1 MSDNKKYYY
10 MRLKENFFDD
20 DNMLILESMP
30 DGYLYCNILLKLY
43 LRSLKDNGRLMLNGR
58 IPYNPQMLAT
68 VTRHQIGTV
77 ERALNIFKEL
87 GLIEV
92 LDNGAIYMMDIQNYI
107 GESSSE
113 GDRKRLQRKR
123 VADEKKA
130 LALGEMSDKCPEIY
144 PPELELELEL
154 ELEKEIEKE
163 IEITTTGDEVELS
176 TKPIDLSTFLI
187 LLNNAMLQHWKRT
200 PTEED
205 VDTALQLLQ
214 KLDNN
219 FNMLAQALEV
229 ASQYGERA
237 CNWNYTASIVNSW
250 IQKGYK
256 SEEDVLMHEMNRKSD
271 AYLRH
276 LNK

>member
-30 DGYLYCNILLKLY
+30 DGYLYCNILFKLY

-107 GESSSE
+107 GKSSSE
-113 GDRKRLQRKR
+113 ADRQREYQNRLKSEKELGNALPEESCKESCKKSNRK
-123 VADEKKA
+123 
-130 LALGEMSDKCPEIY
+130 STP
-144 PPELELELEL
+144 EL

-163 IEITTTGDEVELS
+163 REKGKKAGSRFVPPTLEEVSAFIAENNYRVNAEKFIDYYNANGWMVGKTKMKDWKAAVRNWHRNEREVPKQTGKVQQKF
-176 TKPIDLSTFLI
+176 KPEGRDLSF
-187 LLNNAMLQHWKRT
+187 
-200 PTEED
+200 
-205 VDTALQLLQ
+205 
-214 KLDNN
+214 
-219 FNMLAQALEV
+219 LEV
-229 ASQYGERA
+229 
-237 CNWNYTASIVNSW
+237 
-250 IQKGYK
+250 
-256 SEEDVLMHEMNRKSD
+256 
-271 AYLRH
+271 
-276 LNK
+276 

>member
-87 GLIEV
+87 GLVEV

-107 GESSSE
+107 GKSSSE
-113 GDRKRLQRKR
+113 ADRQREYQNRLKSEKELGNALPEESCKESCKKSNRK
-123 VADEKKA
+123 
-130 LALGEMSDKCPEIY
+130 STP
-144 PPELELELEL
+144 EL
-154 ELEKEIEKE
+154 ELEKEIELDKE
-163 IEITTTGDEVELS
+163 IEKEREDKKASSRFIPPTLEEVSAFIAENNYRVNAEKFIDYYNANGWMVGKTKMKDWKAAVRNWHRNEREVPKQTGKVQQKF
-176 TKPIDLSTFLI
+176 KPEGRDLSF
-187 LLNNAMLQHWKRT
+187 
-200 PTEED
+200 
-205 VDTALQLLQ
+205 
-214 KLDNN
+214 
-219 FNMLAQALEV
+219 LEV
-229 ASQYGERA
+229 
-237 CNWNYTASIVNSW
+237 
-250 IQKGYK
+250 
-256 SEEDVLMHEMNRKSD
+256 
-271 AYLRH
+271 
-276 LNK
+276 

>member
-87 GLIEV
+87 GLVEV

-107 GESSSE
+107 GKSSSE
-113 GDRKRLQRKR
+113 ADRQREYQNRLKSEKELGNALPEESCKESCKKSNRK
-123 VADEKKA
+123 
-130 LALGEMSDKCPEIY
+130 STP
-144 PPELELELEL
+144 EL
-154 ELEKEIEKE
+154 ELEKEIELDKE
-163 IEITTTGDEVELS
+163 IEKEREKGKKARSRFIPPTLEEVSAFIAENNYRVNAEKFIDYYNANGWMVGKTKMKDWKAAVRNWHRNEREVPKQTGKAQHKF
-176 TKPIDLSTFLI
+176 KPEGRDLSF
-187 LLNNAMLQHWKRT
+187 
-200 PTEED
+200 
-205 VDTALQLLQ
+205 
-214 KLDNN
+214 
-219 FNMLAQALEV
+219 LEV
-229 ASQYGERA
+229 
-237 CNWNYTASIVNSW
+237 
-250 IQKGYK
+250 
-256 SEEDVLMHEMNRKSD
+256 
-271 AYLRH
+271 
-276 LNK
+276 

>member
-144 PPELELELEL
+144 PPELELEKEL
-154 ELEKEIEKE
+154 EIDKE
-163 IEITTTGDEVELS
+163 IEITTTTGDEVELS
-176 TKPIDLSTFLI
+176 TKGIDLSTFLI
-187 LLNNAMLQHWKRT
+187 LLNNAMLKHWNCT

-205 VDTALQLLQ
+205 VDAAFPLLK

-237 CNWNYTASIVNSW
+237 CNWNYVNSIVNSW

-256 SEEDVLMHEMNRKSD
+256 SEEDVMMHEMSRKSD
-271 AYLRH
+271 AFLIYQNR
-276 LNK
+276 

>member
-144 PPELELELEL
+144 PPELELELEID
-154 ELEKEIEKE
+154 KEIE
-163 IEITTTGDEVELS
+163 IITTTGDEVELS
-176 TKPIDLSTFLI
+176 TKGIDLSTFLTS
-187 LLNNAMLQHWKRT
+187 LHGAMLQHWNRT

-205 VDTALQLLQ
+205 VDAALPLLK
-214 KLDNN
+214 KLNNN
-219 FNMLAQALEV
+219 FGMLEQAMEV

-237 CNWNYTASIVNSW
+237 CNWNYVSTIVNSW

-256 SEEDVLMHEMNRKSD
+256 SEEDVMMHELSRKSD

>member
-87 GLIEV
+87 GLVEV

-107 GESSSE
+107 GKSSSE
-113 GDRKRLQRKR
+113 ADRQREYQNRLKSEKELGNALPEESCKESCKKSNRK
-123 VADEKKA
+123 
-130 LALGEMSDKCPEIY
+130 STP
-144 PPELELELEL
+144 EL
-154 ELEKEIEKE
+154 ELEKEIELDKE
-163 IEITTTGDEVELS
+163 IEKEREDKKASSRFIPPTLEEVSAFIAENNYRVNAEKFIDYYNANGWMVGK
-176 TKPIDLSTFLI
+176 TKMKDWKAVLRNWNRNEKDNVKQKFTPEGRDLSF
-187 LLNNAMLQHWKRT
+187 
-200 PTEED
+200 
-205 VDTALQLLQ
+205 
-214 KLDNN
+214 
-219 FNMLAQALEV
+219 LEV
-229 ASQYGERA
+229 
-237 CNWNYTASIVNSW
+237 
-250 IQKGYK
+250 
-256 SEEDVLMHEMNRKSD
+256 
-271 AYLRH
+271 
-276 LNK
+276 

>member
-87 GLIEV
+87 GLVEV

-107 GESSSE
+107 GKSSSE
-113 GDRKRLQRKR
+113 ADRQREYQNRLKSEKELGNALPEESCKESCKKSNRK
-123 VADEKKA
+123 
-130 LALGEMSDKCPEIY
+130 STP
-144 PPELELELEL
+144 EL
-154 ELEKEIEKE
+154 ELEKEIELDKE
-163 IEITTTGDEVELS
+163 IEKEREDKKASSRFIPPTLEEVSAFIAENGYRVDAGRFIDYYTANGWMAGKTKMKDWKAAVRNWHRNEREVPKQTGKVQQKF
-176 TKPIDLSTFLI
+176 KPEGRDLSF
-187 LLNNAMLQHWKRT
+187 
-200 PTEED
+200 
-205 VDTALQLLQ
+205 
-214 KLDNN
+214 
-219 FNMLAQALEV
+219 LEV
-229 ASQYGERA
+229 
-237 CNWNYTASIVNSW
+237 
-250 IQKGYK
+250 
-256 SEEDVLMHEMNRKSD
+256 
-271 AYLRH
+271 
-276 LNK
+276 

>member
-87 GLIEV
+87 GLVEV

-107 GESSSE
+107 GKSSSE
-113 GDRKRLQRKR
+113 ADRQREYQNRLKSEKELGNALPEESCKESCKKSNRK
-123 VADEKKA
+123 
-130 LALGEMSDKCPEIY
+130 ST
-144 PPELELELEL
+144 PELELEKDIEID
-154 ELEKEIEKE
+154 KEIEKE
-163 IEITTTGDEVELS
+163 REKGKKAGSRFVPPTLEEVSAFIAENNYRVNAEKFIDYYNANGWMVGKTKMKDWKAAVRNWHRNEREVPKQTGKVQQKF
-176 TKPIDLSTFLI
+176 KPEGRDLSF
-187 LLNNAMLQHWKRT
+187 
-200 PTEED
+200 
-205 VDTALQLLQ
+205 
-214 KLDNN
+214 
-219 FNMLAQALEV
+219 LEV
-229 ASQYGERA
+229 
-237 CNWNYTASIVNSW
+237 
-250 IQKGYK
+250 
-256 SEEDVLMHEMNRKSD
+256 
-271 AYLRH
+271 
-276 LNK
+276 

>member
-87 GLIEV
+87 GLVEV

-107 GESSSE
+107 GKSSSE
-113 GDRKRLQRKR
+113 ADRQREYQNRLKSEKELGNALPEESCKESCKKSNRK
-123 VADEKKA
+123 
-130 LALGEMSDKCPEIY
+130 STP
-144 PPELELELEL
+144 EL
-154 ELEKEIEKE
+154 ELEKEIELDKE
-163 IEITTTGDEVELS
+163 IEKERESKGKKTGSRFIPPTLEEVSAFIAENNYRVNAEKFIDYYNANGWMVGK
-176 TKPIDLSTFLI
+176 TKMKDWKAAVRNWHRNEREVPKQTGKVQQKFKPEGRDLSF
-187 LLNNAMLQHWKRT
+187 
-200 PTEED
+200 
-205 VDTALQLLQ
+205 
-214 KLDNN
+214 
-219 FNMLAQALEV
+219 LEV
-229 ASQYGERA
+229 
-237 CNWNYTASIVNSW
+237 
-250 IQKGYK
+250 
-256 SEEDVLMHEMNRKSD
+256 
-271 AYLRH
+271 
-276 LNK
+276 

>member
-87 GLIEV
+87 GLVEV

-107 GESSSE
+107 GKSSSE
-113 GDRKRLQRKR
+113 ADRQREYQNRLKSEKELGNALPEESCKESCKKSNRK
-123 VADEKKA
+123 
-130 LALGEMSDKCPEIY
+130 STP
-144 PPELELELEL
+144 EL
-154 ELEKEIEKE
+154 ELEKEIDTDKE
-163 IEITTTGDEVELS
+163 IE
-176 TKPIDLSTFLI
+176 K
-187 LLNNAMLQHWKRT
+187 
-200 PTEED
+200 
-205 VDTALQLLQ
+205 
-214 KLDNN
+214 
-219 FNMLAQALEV
+219 
-229 ASQYGERA
+229 ERG
-237 CNWNYTASIVNSW
+237 
-250 IQKGYK
+250 QKGQL
-256 SEEDVLMHEMNRKSD
+256 SVRSS
-271 AYLRH
+271 
-276 LNK
+276 

>member
-87 GLIEV
+87 GLVEV

-107 GESSSE
+107 GKSSSE
-113 GDRKRLQRKR
+113 ADRQREYQNRLKSEKELGNALPEESCKESCKKSNRK
-123 VADEKKA
+123 
-130 LALGEMSDKCPEIY
+130 STP
-144 PPELELELEL
+144 EL
-154 ELEKEIEKE
+154 ELEKEIELDKE
-163 IEITTTGDEVELS
+163 IEKEREKGKKAGSRFIPPTLEEVSAFIAENNYRVNAEKFIDYYNANGWMVGKTKMKDWKAAVRNWHRNEREAPKQTGKVQQKF
-176 TKPIDLSTFLI
+176 KPEGRDLSF
-187 LLNNAMLQHWKRT
+187 
-200 PTEED
+200 
-205 VDTALQLLQ
+205 
-214 KLDNN
+214 
-219 FNMLAQALEV
+219 LEV
-229 ASQYGERA
+229 
-237 CNWNYTASIVNSW
+237 
-250 IQKGYK
+250 
-256 SEEDVLMHEMNRKSD
+256 
-271 AYLRH
+271 
-276 LNK
+276 